1 MVINIISEKVLGVS
15 TEELPQRV
23 RGVYRYACYN
33 CGGSISDLRLS
44 YKAPCEKC
52 LDEGVFQKII
62 RENKISSLTRREVL
76 ELYEKY
82 ITMKGQIVELLNEER
97 ELEKFE
103 EFFMKAT
110 KGFKM
115 WSAQRTWARRLLR
128 GYSFSI
134 IAPTGTG
141 KTVFSLVAAL
151 YVIKGLKERGVDRKV
166 YLAFP
171 TTPLLVQAW
180 RRLLEFAKNV
190 GFEICTPDK
199 WGGECLRVVCI
210 HGKLS
215 RKEKE
220 FYIDKVK
227 SLDFDI
233 LLSTSAFMHRYEE
246 VLPKGVY
253 NLVVM
258 DDVDAVLRSGRAVR
272 RLLKMIGLSDDEI
285 DEGIKLIKA
294 KTRVITAQGEEA
306 ARIKGEIEKLE
317 SKIRDAKSKL
327 KEVKLIVNSA
337 TGRPRGIYPKLFRV
351 FLNFEAGAKPEA
363 IRNIVD
369 AYVICSNEEELFKKT
384 IEYAKILRDGLLIFV
399 PIDKGIEFAEKVAK
413 ALKEEGLSAE
423 AFHSKRQMKLIE
435 DFASGKVGILVGV
448 ASYYGVLVR
457 GLDLPER
464 VKFVLFVG
472 VPRHKFSVKLQ
483 TASPIDV
490 VRLLSI
496 VREVLE
502 GEEKER
508 VAILVGRISRRLR
521 TMSQGAVAVLREKFI
536 RALQGERVD
545 EETPLLKDLLEG
557 FELLRRYLERAD
569 ILEKIKGLGD
579 VGLVSENGELYILIP
594 DVATYIQASGRC
606 SRLYPGGITKG
617 LSVVLVDDPR
627 LLNGLVKR
635 LRWIFEGFEIKSI
648 DEINLDSLIK
658 EIEDERLKVKSI
670 IAGEVKPEKQI
681 ELVKTALLIVE
692 SPNKARTIANLFGKP
707 SVRIIGDKLRVNE
720 VTIGNYVLNIVA
732 TGGHVYDLVVDDP
745 PPEATDKG
753 SMNRNS
759 LYGVIIDRDSTGTKY
774 IPVYT
779 DIKKCPNGHQFTNE
793 DKCPRCGAT
802 IDSSDRKLD
811 IVKSLQ
817 RLASEVDVVLIGTD
831 PDAEGEKIAWDIKS
845 LLEPYAERIYR
856 VEFHEVTRRALIKA
870 IFNPREF
877 NKSLVESQ
885 IVRRVEDRWLGF
897 SLSKIVQ
904 EYAWPLYCISRL
916 LKKGGVH
923 EDSLRD
929 RCCKPYR
936 FLSAGRVQTPVLGFI
951 KDENEKAK
959 MHEYMKFRVQLH
971 VEGGGTLSITLDYQD
986 AVKIFKHPTNIK
998 KLVYPESVVIS
1009 LIEVRGDV
1017 VNPPPPYT
1025 TDSLLADASR
1035 ILGFT
1040 TTKTMELAQDLFEM
1054 GLITYHRTD
1063 STRVSD
1069 AGLEVARQYLEARY
1083 GADKYRDYF
1092 RPRTWGEGG
1101 AHEAIRPTRPVDAYT
1116 LMELVHE
1123 GAITVV
1129 GRLTREHVRLY
1140 DLIFRRF
1147 IASQMPPAR
1156 VLKAKLKV
1164 EFIVDGES
1172 YEVPVE
1178 VTCRIV
1184 EKGFHELYPHAI
1196 TSVEEWVETLT
1207 RPVTAFIE
1215 KVTRVRYPLP
1225 KFHDVVKWMKENGI
1239 GRPST
1244 YAKIIQTLLD
1254 RKYVIVSKKSKALI
1268 VSPLG
1273 SYIHEFL
1280 SEHFGDLVG
1289 VETTKR
1295 LEEQMDKIEANMLD
1309 YQQALSEIYE
1319 EVVGKVRG
1327 RTDEIRK
1334 KMEEA
1339 LNEKIGELLAK
1350 QCVEKLNRGANLYE
1364 RTGEIGGS

>member
-1 MVINIISEKVLGVS
+1 MINIISEKVLSIS
-15 TEELPQRV
+15 TEGLPQRA
-23 RGVYRYACYN
+23 RGIYRYACYN
-33 CGGSISDLRLS
+33 CGRSISDLRLN

-52 LDEGVFQKII
+52 LDEEVFQKII
-62 RENKISSLTRREVL
+62 REDKVSSLTRREIL
-76 ELYEKY
+76 ELYEKHV
-82 ITMKGQIVELLNEER
+82 TRKGQIRELLNEER

-103 EFFMKAT
+103 EFFVKAT

-141 KTVFSLVAAL
+141 KTVFSLIAAL
-151 YVIKGLKERGVDRKV
+151 YTIKGLKEREVDRKV

-180 RRLLEFAKNV
+180 RKLLKFAENV

-199 WGGECLRVVCI
+199 WSRECLRVVCI

-215 RKEKE
+215 KKEKE
-220 FYIDKVK
+220 LYIDKVK

-246 VLPKGVY
+246 VLPKGIY

-258 DDVDAVLRSGRAVR
+258 DDVDAVLRSGKAVR
-272 RLLKMIGLSDDEI
+272 RLLKIIGLSDNEI
-285 DEGIKLIKA
+285 DEGVKLIKA
-294 KTRVITAQGEEA
+294 RTRIITAKGEEA
-306 ARIKGEIEKLE
+306 ARIKSEIEELE
-317 SKIRDAKSKL
+317 GRIKDAKSKL
-327 KEVKLIVNSA
+327 KEVRLIVNSA
-337 TGRPRGIYPKLFRV
+337 TGRPRGIHPKLFRV

-413 ALKEEGLSAE
+413 ALKEEGLSTE

-435 DFASGKVGILVGV
+435 DFANGKIRVLVGI

-472 VPRHKFSVKLQ
+472 IPRHKFSVKLQ

-490 VRLLSI
+490 VRLLSVI
-496 VREVLE
+496 REVLE

-521 TMSQGAVAVLREKFI
+521 AMSQGAVAVLREKFI

-635 LRWIFEGFEIKSI
+635 LRWIFEGFEVKSV
-648 DEINLDSLIK
+648 DEINLESLIK

-670 IAGEVKPEKQI
+670 IAGEIKPEKQI
-681 ELVKTALLIVE
+681 ELVRTALLIVE
-692 SPNKARTIANLFGKP
+692 SPNKARTIANFFGKP
-707 SVRIIGDKLRVNE
+707 SVRIIGDKLRVYE

-732 TGGHVYDLVVDDP
+732 TGGHIYDLVVDDP
-745 PPEATDKG
+745 PPEAMDNG
-753 SMNRNS
+753 S
-759 LYGVIIDRDSTGTKY
+759 LYGVIINRGPMGTTY

-779 DIKKCPNGHQFTNE
+779 DIKKCPNGHQFTDEN
-793 DKCPRCGAT
+793 KCPRCGAT
-802 IDSSDRKLD
+802 VDSSDRKLD
-811 IVKSLQ
+811 IVRSLQ

-877 NKSLVESQ
+877 KKSLVESQ

-897 SLSKIVQ
+897 SLSNIVQ

-916 LKKGGVH
+916 VKKGAIYD
-923 EDSLRD
+923 DSLRD

-959 MHEYMKFRVQLH
+959 THEYMKFRVQLY
-971 VEGGGTLSITLDYQD
+971 VEGGRRLSITLNYQD

-998 KLVYPESVVIS
+998 KIVHPENVVIS
-1009 LIEVRGDV
+1009 LIEVWEDV

-1069 AGLEVARQYLEARY
+1069 AGLEVARQYLEAKY

-1092 RPRTWGEGG
+1092 RPRMWGEGG

-1116 LMELVHE
+1116 LVELVHE
-1123 GAITVV
+1123 GAITIV
-1129 GRLTREHVRLY
+1129 GRLTREHVLLY
-1140 DLIFRRF
+1140 DLIFKRF
-1147 IASQMPPAR
+1147 IATQMPPAR

-1164 EFIVDGES
+1164 EFVVNGES
-1172 YEVPVE
+1172 HGVPVE

-1196 TSVEEWVETLT
+1196 TGVEEWVETLT
-1207 RPVTAFIE
+1207 HPVTAHVE
-1215 KVTRVRYPLP
+1215 KVARVRYPLP

-1254 RKYVIVSKKSKALI
+1254 RKYVIISKKSKALI

-1273 SYIHEFL
+1273 SYIHRFL

-1289 VETTKR
+1289 VETTR
-1295 LEEQMDKIEANMLD
+1295 HLEEQMDKIEAIMLD
-1309 YQQALSEIYE
+1309 YQQALSEIYKD
-1319 EVVGKVRG
+1319 VVEKVQSRI
-1327 RTDEIRK
+1327 DDIRK
-1334 KMEEA
+1334 EVEKA

-1350 QCVEKLNRGANLYE
+1350 YCVEGLKLYE
-1364 RTGEIGGS
+1364 RTGEIRGN